1 MQDNYLA
8 GYMYKLLFVFF
19 LSFFIARLH
28 ANESKDS
35 LRKELDFTLNN
46 KESYKL
52 GKLKRINSLKD
63 SIKTTKGILHEAYR
77 INNQLVK
84 EYEKF
89 QVDSAIS
96 FVSKNLA
103 LAEELNNLDYLNE
116 SNLKLAGLFSSAGK
130 YIESQEILN
139 QLNRQSLN
147 ADLLPLYFS
156 TLTEFCSHYGQSSN
170 NASYFKLSEIY
181 RDSLLTVLDESSLRY
196 QLIIATKKLY
206 DNQINEAE
214 KILKQQL
221 ELTND
226 TMSERAL
233 AAYLLGV
240 IAKNRSDLKTQL
252 HYFSISAITDMRL
265 AITDNASFQSLALAF
280 YENNDIDLAYKFIE
294 EAISDAIFCNVRYRA
309 VEGST
314 FYPLINA
321 AFQEKERKEK
331 LLLISFLSTISLL
344 SILLFGGIIKVNIQ
358 KKKLKIVREE
368 LFNTNQELK
377 LLNGHLQ
384 DSNYSL
390 SEASQIK
397 EIYITQFFEICSSYI
412 EKHEI
417 YRNSL
422 YKYVLNNDLTHLKK
436 ELKRDNFV
444 KSELDELYKNFDV
457 IFLNLYPSFISEF
470 KELLQPDQKI
480 IPETSEYLNT
490 ELRIYALI
498 KLGIND
504 TTKIARFLRCSLQ
517 TVYNYRVKVRGNALQ
532 PKDEFE
538 KSVLLIGGFQQK

>member
-1 MQDNYLA
+1 MHR
-8 GYMYKLLFVFF
+8 LLFVFF
-19 LSFFIARLH
+19 LSFFTVQIR
-28 ANESKDS
+28 ANESTDS
-35 LRKELDFTLNN
+35 LRKELDFTLKS
-46 KESYKL
+46 KEGFKL
-52 GKLKRINSLKD
+52 EKLRRINALKD
-63 SIKTTKGILHEAYR
+63 SIKATKGSLNEAYR
-77 INNQLVK
+77 INNQLIK

-89 QVDSAIS
+89 QIDSAIS
-96 FVSKNLA
+96 LVRNNVVLA
-103 LAEELNNLDYLNE
+103 KAINNLDYLNE

-130 YIESQEILN
+130 YIESQDILN

-147 ADLLPLYFS
+147 TDLLPLYFS

-181 RDSLLTVLDESSLRY
+181 RDSLLNVLNESSLRY

-206 DNQINEAE
+206 DNQIDEAE

-221 ELTND
+221 DLTND

-233 AAYLLGV
+233 AGYLLGV
-240 IAKNRSDLKTQL
+240 IAKNRNDLKSQL

-280 YENNDIDLAYKFIE
+280 YENNDIDRAYQYID
-294 EAISDAIFCNVRYRA
+294 EAINDAIFCNVRYRTI
-309 VEGST
+309 ESTT

-377 LLNGHLQ
+377 LLNVHLQ
-384 DSNYSL
+384 ESNNSL

-412 EKHEI
+412 EKHET
-417 YRNSL
+417 YRNGL
-422 YKYVLNNDLTHLKK
+422 YKYVLNNDLAHLKK

-480 IPETSEYLNT
+480 IPDTSEFLNT

-498 KLGIND
+498 KLGISD

-532 PKDEFE
+532 SKDEFE